1 MLSIKAASEKYPL
14 SKSLL
19 YELCK
24 QGRLKHYRVGARGRG
39 KILVDE
45 TDLEELLQSCR
56 VDEEQGLD
64 EGELKFIK

>member
-1 MLSIKAASEKYPL
+1 MLTIKAASEKFPL

-45 TDLEELLQSCR
+45 KDLSALLEDCR
-56 VDEEQGLD
+56 VEDPLPDDGP
-64 EGELKFIK
+64 LKHIR